1 MRIEFDCLTNADV
14 PFVNTAVFR
23 TSRGDITIDRV
34 STYYTY
40 DPEEHQLEMEWRGCY
55 VWNGNNEDFDMAE
68 RISDDIEALAYLEL
82 DDDADYV
89 LSEEGDNEE
98 APYYCRPLVCIVDGR
113 VVPVLIEEAV

>member
-23 TSRGDITIDRV
+23 TSRGDVTIDRV
-34 STYYTY
+34 GTYYTY
-40 DPEEHQLEMEWRGCY
+40 DPEEKQLDMQWCGCY
-55 VWNGNNEDFDMAE
+55 VWDGTNEDFDKAKQ
-68 RISDDIEALAYLEL
+68 ISDEIISLVRLEV

-89 LSEEGDNEE
+89 LSEEDDNEAE
-98 APYYCRPLVCIVDGR
+98 PYYCRPLVCMVDGR